1 MRTLALHQW
10 RRNKGSFLG
19 FGAIILIAACMLG
32 SALTLL
38 CTVGPR
44 YTALADELRTA
55 DVDIVVPRTAA
66 TADVRD
72 VIDRTTGVAAVE
84 PHDVLLM
91 DAQIHD
97 FRGTDFAIRT
107 MITDADAPRTLNQTR
122 VLATVAGGGDLTI
135 AQYTAQFGQFAPGER
150 IELRIGGHD
159 ESFRIAGVV
168 EEMEFGNAGS
178 QILAF
183 SAPAARFTQLERAYP
198 QARMTEYAVSVSA
211 GADPRAVRSHIERAL
226 ADAGVPVAAAID
238 CDSVRAT
245 RTMVSRLIILILV
258 VFAVLVT
265 IVSLA
270 LCTFHI
276 RNIVETDRTDMGVLK
291 ALGYT
296 GQMIS
301 HAMMAPYLLVCVGAT
316 LAGLALSTLAT
327 PAIGSLIAL
336 QAGFTFHARADARA
350 WLITIAALAGVT
362 LLFAWIGVRSLR
374 ALQPIEAIRG
384 ISARSQRDTVR
395 PLNRMPGNARTAI
408 SLQQAAASPS
418 RNLLVG
424 CMTFLMTLIVSF
436 AATLTYN
443 AAVTPDNLYNT
454 LSTETPQV
462 VATPAQGETT
472 EAMQRIRAIPGVQN
486 VIAYTTARVG
496 IDGTQM
502 PAFVSDDF
510 DATRNDIRYEGN
522 HPATAHEIAMG
533 SALADAHPIGSKV
546 TVSHGGTALSY
557 TVVGYIQ
564 SVNDG
569 GTVCELT
576 NAGYTRL
583 DPDFAH
589 SPHTLYV
596 YCDGADTARV
606 IRAIESTCAD
616 LVTHTTDMERM
627 RETSQQMYGSIMS
640 AVSLAM
646 LILAIGLTGLVLMM
660 VVRSTIV
667 RERRR
672 FGILKALGYTSGQL
686 MRQIAAALMPATA
699 ASAVLGALVAGMAAR
714 PVTDALFATVGVMR
728 SQFDHPALL
737 PIAAALALTAVQ
749 GALALGFAAPIRTIS
764 PYQLITE

>member
-44 YTALADELRTA
+44 YTALADELHTA
-55 DVDIVVPRTAA
+55 DVDIVVTRTAA

-122 VLATVAGGGDLTI
+122 VLATAAGSGDLTI

-183 SAPAARFTQLERAYP
+183 SAPAARFARLERAYP

-211 GADPRAVRSHIERAL
+211 GADPRAVRSRLERAL
-226 ADAGVPVAAAID
+226 AQAGTPVAID
-238 CDSVRAT
+238 ASSVRAT
-245 RTMVSRLIILILV
+245 RMMVSRLIILILV

-265 IVSLA
+265 VVILA

-316 LAGLALSTLAT
+316 VIGLALSTLAT

-336 QAGFTFHARADARA
+336 QAGFTFHAQADARA

-384 ISARSQRDTVR
+384 ISARSQRHTVR
-395 PLNRMPGNARTAI
+395 PLNRMPGSARTAV
-408 SLQQAAASPS
+408 SLQRAAASLS

-424 CMTFLMTLIVSF
+424 CMAFLMTLIVSF
-436 AATLTYN
+436 AAVLTYN
-443 AAVTPDNLYNT
+443 ATVTPDNLYNT

-486 VIAYTTARVG
+486 VIAYTMARVG

-616 LVTHTTDMERM
+616 LVTHTTDMEHM

-699 ASAVLGALVAGMAAR
+699 AGAVLGALVAGMAAR

-749 GALALGFAAPIRTIS
+749 GALALGFTTPIRTIS

>member
-38 CTVGPR
+38 CTVGPL
-44 YTALADELRTA
+44 YTALADELHTA
-55 DVDIVVPRTAA
+55 DVDIVVPRAAA
-66 TADVRD
+66 TADVCEL
-72 VIDRTTGVAAVE
+72 INGTAGVGTIE
-84 PHDVLLM
+84 PHAVLLM

-122 VLATVAGGGDLTI
+122 VLATAAGGGDLTI

-183 SAPAARFTQLERAYP
+183 SAPAARFAQLERDHP
-198 QARMTEYAVSVSA
+198 ESRMTEYAVRVDA
-211 GADPRAVRSHIERAL
+211 GADPRAVRSRLERAL
-226 ADAGVPVAAAID
+226 AQAGTPVAAAID
-238 CDSVRAT
+238 ASSVRAT
-245 RTMVSRLIILILV
+245 RMMVSRLIILILV

-296 GQMIS
+296 GTMIS
-301 HAMMAPYLLVCVGAT
+301 RAMMAPYLLVCVGAT
-316 LAGLALSTLAT
+316 VIGLALSTLAT

-384 ISARSQRDTVR
+384 ISARSQRHTVR

-510 DATRNDIRYEGN
+510 DATRNDIRYEGD

-533 SALADAHPIGSKV
+533 SALADTHPIGSKV
-546 TVSHGGTALSY
+546 TVSRGGTALGY

-576 NAGYTRL
+576 DAGYTRL

-699 ASAVLGALVAGMAAR
+699 AGAVLGALVAGMAAR

-749 GALALGFAAPIRTIS
+749 GALTLGFATPIRTIS

>member
-44 YTALADELRTA
+44 YTALADELHTA

-122 VLATVAGGGDLTI
+122 VLATAAGSGDLTI

-183 SAPAARFTQLERAYP
+183 SAPAARFARLERAYP

-211 GADPRAVRSHIERAL
+211 GADPRAVRSRLERAL
-226 ADAGVPVAAAID
+226 AQAGTPVAID
-238 CDSVRAT
+238 ASSVRAT
-245 RTMVSRLIILILV
+245 RMMVSRLIILILV

-265 IVSLA
+265 VVILA

-316 LAGLALSTLAT
+316 VIGLALSTLAT

-336 QAGFTFHARADARA
+336 QAGFTFHAQADARA

-384 ISARSQRDTVR
+384 ISARSQRHTVR
-395 PLNRMPGNARTAI
+395 PLNRMPGNVRTAI

-424 CMTFLMTLIVSF
+424 CMAFLMTLIVSF
-436 AATLTYN
+436 AAVLTYN
-443 AAVTPDNLYNT
+443 ATVTPGNLHNT

-462 VATPAQGETT
+462 VATPSQRETT

-616 LVTHTTDMERM
+616 LVTHTTDMEHM

-699 ASAVLGALVAGMAAR
+699 AGAVLGALVAGMAAR

-749 GALALGFAAPIRTIS
+749 GALALGFTTPIRTIS

>member
-44 YTALADELRTA
+44 YTALADELHTA
-55 DVDIVVPRTAA
+55 DVDIVVPRAAA
-66 TADVRD
+66 TADVCEL
-72 VIDRTTGVAAVE
+72 INGTAGVGTIE
-84 PHDVLLM
+84 PHAVLLM

-122 VLATVAGGGDLTI
+122 VLATAAGGGDLTI

-183 SAPAARFTQLERAYP
+183 SAPAARFAQLERDHP
-198 QARMTEYAVSVSA
+198 ESRMTEYAVRVDA
-211 GADPRAVRSHIERAL
+211 GADPRAVRSRLERAL
-226 ADAGVPVAAAID
+226 AQAGTPVAAAID
-238 CDSVRAT
+238 ASSVRAT
-245 RTMVSRLIILILV
+245 RMMVSRLIILILV

-296 GQMIS
+296 GTMIS
-301 HAMMAPYLLVCVGAT
+301 RAMMAPYLLVCVGAT
-316 LAGLALSTLAT
+316 VIGLALSTLAT

-384 ISARSQRDTVR
+384 ISARSQRHTVR

-510 DATRNDIRYEGN
+510 DATRNDIRYEGD

-533 SALADAHPIGSKV
+533 SALADTHPIGSKV
-546 TVSHGGTALSY
+546 TVSRGGTALGY

-576 NAGYTRL
+576 DAGYTRL

-699 ASAVLGALVAGMAAR
+699 AGAVLGALVAGMAAR

-749 GALALGFAAPIRTIS
+749 GALTLGFATPIRTIS

>member
-44 YTALADELRTA
+44 YTALADELHTA

-122 VLATVAGGGDLTI
+122 VLATAAGSGDLTI

-183 SAPAARFTQLERAYP
+183 SAPAARFARLERAYP

-211 GADPRAVRSHIERAL
+211 GADPRAVRSRLERAL
-226 ADAGVPVAAAID
+226 AQAGTPVAID
-238 CDSVRAT
+238 ASSVRAT
-245 RTMVSRLIILILV
+245 RMMVSRLIILILV

-265 IVSLA
+265 VVILA

-276 RNIVETDRTDMGVLK
+276 RNTVETDRTDMGVLK

-316 LAGLALSTLAT
+316 VIGLALSTLAT

-336 QAGFTFHARADARA
+336 QAGFTFHAQADARA

-384 ISARSQRDTVR
+384 ISARSQRHTVR
-395 PLNRMPGNARTAI
+395 PLNRMPGNVRTAI

-424 CMTFLMTLIVSF
+424 CMAFLMTLIVSF
-436 AATLTYN
+436 AAVLTYN
-443 AAVTPDNLYNT
+443 ATVTPDNLYNT

-462 VATPAQGETT
+462 VATPSQRETT

-596 YCDGADTARV
+596 YCDEADTARV

-616 LVTHTTDMERM
+616 LVTHTTDMEHM

-699 ASAVLGALVAGMAAR
+699 AGAVLGALVAGMAAR

-749 GALALGFAAPIRTIS
+749 GALALGFTTPIRTIS

>member
-44 YTALADELRTA
+44 YTALADELHTA

-122 VLATVAGGGDLTI
+122 VLATAAGSGDLTI

-183 SAPAARFTQLERAYP
+183 SAPAARFARLERAYP

-211 GADPRAVRSHIERAL
+211 GADPRAVRSRLERAL
-226 ADAGVPVAAAID
+226 AQAGTPVAID
-238 CDSVRAT
+238 ASSVRAT
-245 RTMVSRLIILILV
+245 RMMVSRLIILILV

-265 IVSLA
+265 VVILA

-316 LAGLALSTLAT
+316 VIGLALSTLAT

-336 QAGFTFHARADARA
+336 QAGFTFHAQADARA

-384 ISARSQRDTVR
+384 ISARSQRHTVR
-395 PLNRMPGNARTAI
+395 PLNRMPGNVRTAI

-424 CMTFLMTLIVSF
+424 CMAFLMTLIVSF
-436 AATLTYN
+436 AAVLTYN
-443 AAVTPDNLYNT
+443 ATVTPGNLYNT

-462 VATPAQGETT
+462 VATPSQRETT

-569 GTVCELT
+569 DTVCELT

-616 LVTHTTDMERM
+616 LVTHTTDMEHM

-699 ASAVLGALVAGMAAR
+699 AGAVLGALVAGMAAR

-749 GALALGFAAPIRTIS
+749 GALALGFATPIRTIS

>member
-44 YTALADELRTA
+44 YTALADELHTA

-72 VIDRTTGVAAVE
+72 VIDRTTGVGTIE

-122 VLATVAGGGDLTI
+122 VLATAAGSGDLTI

-183 SAPAARFTQLERAYP
+183 SAPAARFARLERAYP

-211 GADPRAVRSHIERAL
+211 GADPRAVRSRLERAL
-226 ADAGVPVAAAID
+226 AQAGTPVAID
-238 CDSVRAT
+238 ASSVRAT
-245 RTMVSRLIILILV
+245 RMMVSRLIILILV

-265 IVSLA
+265 VVILA
-270 LCTFHI
+270 LCTFRI

-316 LAGLALSTLAT
+316 VIGLALSTLAT

-336 QAGFTFHARADARA
+336 QAGFTFHAQADARA

-384 ISARSQRDTVR
+384 ISARSQRHTVR
-395 PLNRMPGNARTAI
+395 PLNRMPGNVRTAI

-424 CMTFLMTLIVSF
+424 CMAFLMTLIVSF
-436 AATLTYN
+436 AAVLTYN
-443 AAVTPDNLYNT
+443 ATVTPGNLYNT

-462 VATPAQGETT
+462 VATPSQRETT

-616 LVTHTTDMERM
+616 LVTHTTDMEHM

-699 ASAVLGALVAGMAAR
+699 AGAVLGALVAGMAAR

-749 GALALGFAAPIRTIS
+749 GALALGFTTPIRTIS

>member
-1 MRTLALHQW
+1 MRTLALYQW
-10 RRNKGSFLG
+10 RRNRGSFLG

-122 VLATVAGGGDLTI
+122 VLATAAGGGDLTI

-265 IVSLA
+265 VVSLA

-276 RNIVETDRTDMGVLK
+276 RNIVETDHTDMGVLK

-296 GQMIS
+296 GAMIS
-301 HAMMAPYLLVCVGAT
+301 RAMMAPYLLGCVGAT
-316 LAGLALSTLAT
+316 VIGLALSTLAT

-336 QAGFTFHARADARA
+336 QAGFTFHAQADMRA
-350 WLITIAALAGVT
+350 WAITLAALAGVT

-384 ISARSQRDTVR
+384 TDARGRR
-395 PLNRMPGNARTAI
+395 HAMRALGRIPGNARTAV
-408 SLQQAAASPS
+408 SLQQAAASPA

-424 CMTFLMTLIVSF
+424 CMAFLMTLLVSF

-462 VATPAQGETT
+462 IATPAQGETT

-596 YCDGADTARV
+596 YCDGAGTARV

-699 ASAVLGALVAGMAAR
+699 AGAVLGALVAGMAAR

-749 GALALGFAAPIRTIS
+749 GALALGFATPIRTIS

>member
-10 RRNKGSFLG
+10 RRNKGSVLG

-44 YTALADELRTA
+44 YTALADELHTA

-122 VLATVAGGGDLTI
+122 VLATAAGSGDLTI

-183 SAPAARFTQLERAYP
+183 SAPAARFARLERAYP

-211 GADPRAVRSHIERAL
+211 GADPRAVRSRLERAL
-226 ADAGVPVAAAID
+226 AQAGTPVAID
-238 CDSVRAT
+238 ASSVRAT
-245 RTMVSRLIILILV
+245 RMMVSRLIILILV

-265 IVSLA
+265 VVILA

-316 LAGLALSTLAT
+316 VIGLALSTLAT

-336 QAGFTFHARADARA
+336 QAGFTFHAQADARA

-384 ISARSQRDTVR
+384 ISARSQRHTVR
-395 PLNRMPGNARTAI
+395 PLNRMPGNVRTAI

-424 CMTFLMTLIVSF
+424 CMAFLMTLIVSF
-436 AATLTYN
+436 AAVLTYN
-443 AAVTPDNLYNT
+443 ATVTPGNLYNT

-462 VATPAQGETT
+462 VATPSQRETT

-616 LVTHTTDMERM
+616 LVTHTTDMEHM

-699 ASAVLGALVAGMAAR
+699 AGAVLGALVAGMAAR

-749 GALALGFAAPIRTIS
+749 GALALGFTTPIRTIS

>member
-44 YTALADELRTA
+44 YTALADELHTA

-122 VLATVAGGGDLTI
+122 VLATAAGSGDLTI

-183 SAPAARFTQLERAYP
+183 SAPAARFARLERAYP

-211 GADPRAVRSHIERAL
+211 GADPRAVRSRLERAL
-226 ADAGVPVAAAID
+226 AQAGTPVAID
-238 CDSVRAT
+238 ASSVRAT
-245 RTMVSRLIILILV
+245 RMMVSRLIILILV

-265 IVSLA
+265 VVILA
-270 LCTFHI
+270 LCTFRI

-316 LAGLALSTLAT
+316 VIGLALSTLAT

-336 QAGFTFHARADARA
+336 QAGFTFHAQADARA

-384 ISARSQRDTVR
+384 ISARSQRHTVR
-395 PLNRMPGNARTAI
+395 PLNRMPGNVRTAI

-424 CMTFLMTLIVSF
+424 CMAFLMTLIVSF
-436 AATLTYN
+436 AAVLTYN
-443 AAVTPDNLYNT
+443 ATVTPGNLYNT

-462 VATPAQGETT
+462 VATPSQRETT

-616 LVTHTTDMERM
+616 LVTHTTDMEHM

-699 ASAVLGALVAGMAAR
+699 AGAVLGALVAGMAAR

-749 GALALGFAAPIRTIS
+749 GALALGFATPIRTIS

>member
-1 MRTLALHQW
+1 M
-10 RRNKGSFLG
+10 
-19 FGAIILIAACMLG
+19 
-32 SALTLL
+32 
-38 CTVGPR
+38 
-44 YTALADELRTA
+44 
-55 DVDIVVPRTAA
+55 
-66 TADVRD
+66 
-72 VIDRTTGVAAVE
+72 
-84 PHDVLLM
+84 
-91 DAQIHD
+91 
-97 FRGTDFAIRT
+97 
-107 MITDADAPRTLNQTR
+107 
-122 VLATVAGGGDLTI
+122 
-135 AQYTAQFGQFAPGER
+135 
-150 IELRIGGHD
+150 
-159 ESFRIAGVV
+159 
-168 EEMEFGNAGS
+168 
-178 QILAF
+178 
-183 SAPAARFTQLERAYP
+183 
-198 QARMTEYAVSVSA
+198 
-211 GADPRAVRSHIERAL
+211 
-226 ADAGVPVAAAID
+226 
-238 CDSVRAT
+238 
-245 RTMVSRLIILILV
+245 MVSRLIILILV

-296 GQMIS
+296 GTMIS

-336 QAGFTFHARADARA
+336 QAGFTFHARADMRA
-350 WLITIAALAGVT
+350 WAITLAALAGVT

-384 ISARSQRDTVR
+384 ISARSQRHTVR

-510 DATRNDIRYEGN
+510 DTTRNDIRYEGN

-564 SVNDG
+564 SVNDDG
-569 GTVCELT
+569 AVCELT

-589 SPHTLYV
+589 NPHTLYV

-699 ASAVLGALVAGMAAR
+699 AGAVLGALVAGMAAR

-749 GALALGFAAPIRTIS
+749 GALALGFTTPIRTIS

>member
-44 YTALADELRTA
+44 YTALADELHTA
-55 DVDIVVPRTAA
+55 DVDIVVPRAAA
-66 TADVRD
+66 TADVCEL
-72 VIDRTTGVAAVE
+72 INGTAGVGTIE
-84 PHDVLLM
+84 PHAVLLM

-122 VLATVAGGGDLTI
+122 VLATAAGGGDLTI

-211 GADPRAVRSHIERAL
+211 GADPRAMRSHIERAL

-384 ISARSQRDTVR
+384 ISARSQRHTVR

-606 IRAIESTCAD
+606 IRAIESTCAG

-699 ASAVLGALVAGMAAR
+699 AGAVLGALVAGMAAR

-749 GALALGFAAPIRTIS
+749 GALALGFATPIRTIS

>member
-44 YTALADELRTA
+44 YTALADELHTA
-55 DVDIVVPRTAA
+55 DVDIVVPRTAV

-122 VLATVAGGGDLTI
+122 VLATAAGSGDLTI

-183 SAPAARFTQLERAYP
+183 SAPAARFAQLERDHP
-198 QARMTEYAVSVSA
+198 ESRMTEYAVSVSA
-211 GADPRAVRSHIERAL
+211 GADPRAVRSRLERAL
-226 ADAGVPVAAAID
+226 AQAGTPVAID
-238 CDSVRAT
+238 ASSVRAT
-245 RTMVSRLIILILV
+245 RMMVSRLIILILV

-265 IVSLA
+265 VVILA

-316 LAGLALSTLAT
+316 VIGLALSTLAT

-336 QAGFTFHARADARA
+336 QAGFTFHAQADARA

-384 ISARSQRDTVR
+384 ISARSQRHTVR
-395 PLNRMPGNARTAI
+395 PLNRMPGNVRTAI

-424 CMTFLMTLIVSF
+424 CMAFLMTLIVSF
-436 AATLTYN
+436 AAVLTYN
-443 AAVTPDNLYNT
+443 ATVTPGNLYNT

-462 VATPAQGETT
+462 VATPSQRETT

-616 LVTHTTDMERM
+616 LVTHTTDMEHM

-699 ASAVLGALVAGMAAR
+699 AGAVLGALVAGMAAR

-749 GALALGFAAPIRTIS
+749 GALALGFTTPIRTIS

>member
-44 YTALADELRTA
+44 YTALADELHTA

-97 FRGTDFAIRT
+97 FRGTDFAICT

-122 VLATVAGGGDLTI
+122 VLATAAGSGDLTI

-183 SAPAARFTQLERAYP
+183 SAPAARFARLERAYP

-211 GADPRAVRSHIERAL
+211 GADPRAVRSRLERAL
-226 ADAGVPVAAAID
+226 AQAGTPVAID
-238 CDSVRAT
+238 ASSVRAT
-245 RTMVSRLIILILV
+245 RMMVSRLIILILV

-265 IVSLA
+265 VVILA

-316 LAGLALSTLAT
+316 VIGLALSTVAT

-336 QAGFTFHARADARA
+336 QAGFTFHAQADARA

-384 ISARSQRDTVR
+384 ISARSQRHTVR
-395 PLNRMPGNARTAI
+395 PLNRMPGNVRTAI

-424 CMTFLMTLIVSF
+424 CMAFLMTLIVSF
-436 AATLTYN
+436 AAVLTYN
-443 AAVTPDNLYNT
+443 ATVTPGNLYNT

-462 VATPAQGETT
+462 VATPSQRETT

-616 LVTHTTDMERM
+616 LVTHTTDMEHM

-699 ASAVLGALVAGMAAR
+699 AGAVLGALVAGMAAR

-749 GALALGFAAPIRTIS
+749 GALALGFTTPIRTIS

>member
-44 YTALADELRTA
+44 YTALADELHTA

-122 VLATVAGGGDLTI
+122 VLATAAGSGDLTI
-135 AQYTAQFGQFAPGER
+135 AQDTAQFGQFAPGER

-183 SAPAARFTQLERAYP
+183 SAPAARFARLERAYP

-211 GADPRAVRSHIERAL
+211 GADPRAVRSRLERAL
-226 ADAGVPVAAAID
+226 AQAGTPVAID
-238 CDSVRAT
+238 ASSVRAT
-245 RTMVSRLIILILV
+245 RMMVSRLIILILV

-265 IVSLA
+265 VVILA

-316 LAGLALSTLAT
+316 VIGLALSTLAT

-336 QAGFTFHARADARA
+336 QAGFTFHAQADARA

-384 ISARSQRDTVR
+384 ISARSQRHTVR
-395 PLNRMPGNARTAI
+395 PLNRMPGNVRTAI

-424 CMTFLMTLIVSF
+424 CMAFLMTLIVSF

-443 AAVTPDNLYNT
+443 ATVTPGNLYNT

-462 VATPAQGETT
+462 VATPSQRETT

-616 LVTHTTDMERM
+616 LVTHTTDMEHM

-699 ASAVLGALVAGMAAR
+699 AGAVLGALVAGMAAR

-737 PIAAALALTAVQ
+737 PLAAALALTAVQ
-749 GALALGFAAPIRTIS
+749 AALAPGSTTPIRTIS

>member
-44 YTALADELRTA
+44 YTALADELHTA

-107 MITDADAPRTLNQTR
+107 MITDVDAPRTLNQTR
-122 VLATVAGGGDLTI
+122 VLATAAGSGDLTI

-183 SAPAARFTQLERAYP
+183 SAPAARFARLERAYP

-211 GADPRAVRSHIERAL
+211 GADPRAVRSRLERAL
-226 ADAGVPVAAAID
+226 AQAGTPVAID
-238 CDSVRAT
+238 ASSVRAT
-245 RTMVSRLIILILV
+245 RMMVSRLIILILV

-265 IVSLA
+265 VVILA

-316 LAGLALSTLAT
+316 VIGLALSTLAT

-336 QAGFTFHARADARA
+336 QAGFTFHAQADARA

-384 ISARSQRDTVR
+384 ISARSQRHTVR
-395 PLNRMPGNARTAI
+395 PLNRMPGNVRTAI

-424 CMTFLMTLIVSF
+424 CMAFLMTLIVSF
-436 AATLTYN
+436 AAVLTYN
-443 AAVTPDNLYNT
+443 ATVTPGNLYNT

-462 VATPAQGETT
+462 VATPSQRETT

-616 LVTHTTDMERM
+616 LVTHTTDMEHM

-699 ASAVLGALVAGMAAR
+699 AGAVLGALVAGMAAR

-749 GALALGFAAPIRTIS
+749 GALALGFTTPIRTIS

>member
-1 MRTLALHQW
+1 MIS
-10 RRNKGSFLG
+10 G
-19 FGAIILIAACMLG
+19 
-32 SALTLL
+32 
-38 CTVGPR
+38 
-44 YTALADELRTA
+44 TA
-55 DVDIVVPRTAA
+55 
-66 TADVRD
+66 
-72 VIDRTTGVAAVE
+72 GVAAVE
-84 PHDVLLM
+84 SHDVLLD

-97 FRGTDFAIRT
+97 FCGTDFTIRT
-107 MITDADAPRTLNQTR
+107 MITDADAPRALNQTR
-122 VLATVAGGGDLTI
+122 MLAKADGGDLYI
-135 AQYTAQFGQFAPGER
+135 AQYTARFGQFEPGER

-178 QILAF
+178 RILAF
-183 SAPAARFTQLERAYP
+183 SAPAARFAQLEREHP
-198 QARMTEYAVSVSA
+198 QARMTEYAVRVEA

-226 ADAGVPVAAAID
+226 AHEGTPVAAAID

-245 RTMVSRLIILILV
+245 RTMVSQLIILILV

-265 IVSLA
+265 VVSLA

-296 GQMIS
+296 GAMIAR
-301 HAMMAPYLLVCVGAT
+301 AMMAPYLLVCVGAT
-316 LAGLALSTLAT
+316 VTGLALSTLAT

-336 QAGFTFHARADARA
+336 QAGFTFHAQADARA
-350 WLITIAALAGVT
+350 WAITIAALAGVT

-384 ISARSQRDTVR
+384 TSVRGQRHAV
-395 PLNRMPGNARTAI
+395 PALGHMPGGARTAI

-424 CMTFLMTLIVSF
+424 CMAFLMTLLVSF

-443 AAVTPDNLYNT
+443 AVAKPDNLYNT
-454 LSTETPQV
+454 LSTETPQI
-462 VATPAQGETT
+462 VATPAGGDDA
-472 EAMQRIRAIPGVQN
+472 EAVQRIRAIPGVQS

-496 IDGTQM
+496 VDGTQM

-510 DATRNDIRYEGN
+510 DATRNDIRYEGD

-533 SALADAHPIGSKV
+533 SVLADAHPIGSRV
-546 TVSHGGTALSY
+546 TVSRGGTALGY

-576 NAGYTRL
+576 DAGYTRL

-589 SPHTLYV
+589 SLHTLYV
-596 YCDGADTARV
+596 YCDGDDTARV
-606 IRAIESTCAD
+606 IRAIDDTCAG

-627 RETSQQMYGSIMS
+627 RDTSQQMYGSIMS
-640 AVSLAM
+640 TVSLAM
-646 LILAIGLTGLVLMM
+646 LILAVSLTGLVLMM
-660 VVRSTIV
+660 VIRSTIV

-672 FGILKALGYTSGQL
+672 PRRARPGRRARRARAGPCRPDPHHQPLPAHHRIRRPPWTN
-686 MRQIAAALMPATA
+686 RQPHPRRVRWNSPHASRTCARKPRSRRNSSHA
-699 ASAVLGALVAGMAAR
+699 ASASRGR
-714 PVTDALFATVGVMR
+714 PSPNGK
-728 SQFDHPALL
+728 
-737 PIAAALALTAVQ
+737 
-749 GALALGFAAPIRTIS
+749 AAPAGRNSKASSRS
-764 PYQLITE
+764 PTSSP

>member
-44 YTALADELRTA
+44 YTALADELHTA

-122 VLATVAGGGDLTI
+122 VLATAAGSGDLTI

-183 SAPAARFTQLERAYP
+183 SAPAARFARLERAYP

-211 GADPRAVRSHIERAL
+211 GADPRAVRSRLERAL
-226 ADAGVPVAAAID
+226 AQAGTPVAID
-238 CDSVRAT
+238 ASSVRAT
-245 RTMVSRLIILILV
+245 RMMVSRLIILILV

-265 IVSLA
+265 VVILA

-316 LAGLALSTLAT
+316 VIGLALSTLAT

-336 QAGFTFHARADARA
+336 QAGFTFHAQADARA

-384 ISARSQRDTVR
+384 ISARSQRHTVR
-395 PLNRMPGNARTAI
+395 PLNRMPGNVRTAI

-424 CMTFLMTLIVSF
+424 CMAFLMTLIVSF
-436 AATLTYN
+436 AAVLTYN
-443 AAVTPDNLYNT
+443 ATVTPGNLYNT

-462 VATPAQGETT
+462 VATPSQRETT

-616 LVTHTTDMERM
+616 LVTHTTDMEHM

-699 ASAVLGALVAGMAAR
+699 AGAVLGALVAGMAAR

-749 GALALGFAAPIRTIS
+749 GALALGFTTPIRTIS
-764 PYQLITE
+764 PY

>member
-1 MRTLALHQW
+1 MRMLALHQW
-10 RRNKGSFLG
+10 RRNTGTFLG
-19 FGAIILIAACMLG
+19 FGVIVLIAACMLG

-38 CTVGPR
+38 FTVGPR

-55 DVDIVVPRTAA
+55 DVDIVVPRAAA
-66 TADVRD
+66 TADVREL
-72 VIDRTTGVAAVE
+72 ID
-84 PHDVLLM
+84 
-91 DAQIHD
+91 
-97 FRGTDFAIRT
+97 GT
-107 MITDADAPRTLNQTR
+107 
-122 VLATVAGGGDLTI
+122 
-135 AQYTAQFGQFAPGER
+135 
-150 IELRIGGHD
+150 
-159 ESFRIAGVV
+159 AGVV

-265 IVSLA
+265 VVSLA

-276 RNIVETDRTDMGVLK
+276 RNIVKTDRTDMGVLK

-296 GQMIS
+296 SQMIS

-336 QAGFTFHARADARA
+336 QAGFTFHAQADARA

-384 ISARSQRDTVR
+384 ISARSQRHTVR

-424 CMTFLMTLIVSF
+424 CMLFLMTLIVSF
-436 AATLTYN
+436 AAVLTYN
-443 AAVTPDNLYNT
+443 ATVKPDNLYNT

-472 EAMQRIRAIPGVQN
+472 EAMQRIRAIP
-486 VIAYTTARVG
+486 
-496 IDGTQM
+496 
-502 PAFVSDDF
+502 
-510 DATRNDIRYEGN
+510 
-522 HPATAHEIAMG
+522 
-533 SALADAHPIGSKV
+533 
-546 TVSHGGTALSY
+546 SY
-557 TVVGYIQ
+557 
-564 SVNDG
+564 
-569 GTVCELT
+569 
-576 NAGYTRL
+576 
-583 DPDFAH
+583 
-589 SPHTLYV
+589 
-596 YCDGADTARV
+596 
-606 IRAIESTCAD
+606 
-616 LVTHTTDMERM
+616 
-627 RETSQQMYGSIMS
+627 
-640 AVSLAM
+640 
-646 LILAIGLTGLVLMM
+646 
-660 VVRSTIV
+660 
-667 RERRR
+667 
-672 FGILKALGYTSGQL
+672 
-686 MRQIAAALMPATA
+686 
-699 ASAVLGALVAGMAAR
+699 
-714 PVTDALFATVGVMR
+714 
-728 SQFDHPALL
+728 
-737 PIAAALALTAVQ
+737 
-749 GALALGFAAPIRTIS
+749 RT
-764 PYQLITE
+764 

>member
-44 YTALADELRTA
+44 YTALADELHTA

-122 VLATVAGGGDLTI
+122 VLATAAGSGDLTI

-183 SAPAARFTQLERAYP
+183 SAPAARFARLERAYP

-211 GADPRAVRSHIERAL
+211 GADPRAVRSRLERAL
-226 ADAGVPVAAAID
+226 AQAGTPVAID
-238 CDSVRAT
+238 ASSVRAT
-245 RTMVSRLIILILV
+245 RMMVSRLIILILV

-265 IVSLA
+265 VVILA

-316 LAGLALSTLAT
+316 VIGLALSTLAT

-336 QAGFTFHARADARA
+336 QAGFTFHAQADARA

-384 ISARSQRDTVR
+384 ISARSQRHTVR

-606 IRAIESTCAD
+606 IRAIESTCAG

-699 ASAVLGALVAGMAAR
+699 AGAVLGALVAGMAAR

-749 GALALGFAAPIRTIS
+749 GALALGFATPIRTIS

>member
-1 MRTLALHQW
+1 MRTLVLHQW

-44 YTALADELRTA
+44 YTALADELHTA
-55 DVDIVVPRTAA
+55 DVDIVVPRAAA
-66 TADVRD
+66 TADVCEL
-72 VIDRTTGVAAVE
+72 INGTAGVGTIE
-84 PHDVLLM
+84 PHAVLLM

-122 VLATVAGGGDLTI
+122 VLATAAGGGDLTI

-245 RTMVSRLIILILV
+245 RMMVSRLIILILV

-336 QAGFTFHARADARA
+336 QAGFTFHAQADARA

-384 ISARSQRDTVR
+384 ISARSQRHTVR

-462 VATPAQGETT
+462 IATPAAGDNA
-472 EAMQRIRAIPGVQN
+472 EAAQRIRAIRGVQN

-533 SALADAHPIGSKV
+533 SALADAHPIGSRV

-589 SPHTLYV
+589 SPHMLYV

-699 ASAVLGALVAGMAAR
+699 AGAVLGALVAGMAAR

-737 PIAAALALTAVQ
+737 PIAAALALTVVQ
-749 GALALGFAAPIRTIS
+749 GALALGFATPIRTIS

>member
-10 RRNKGSFLG
+10 RRSKGSFLG

-44 YTALADELRTA
+44 YTALADELHTA
-55 DVDIVVPRTAA
+55 DVDIVVPRAAA
-66 TADVRD
+66 TADVCEL
-72 VIDRTTGVAAVE
+72 INGTAGVGTIE
-84 PHDVLLM
+84 PHAVLLM

-122 VLATVAGGGDLTI
+122 VLATAAGGGDLTI

-183 SAPAARFTQLERAYP
+183 SAPAARFAQLERDHP
-198 QARMTEYAVSVSA
+198 ESRMTEYAVRVDA
-211 GADPRAVRSHIERAL
+211 GADPRAVRSRLERAL
-226 ADAGVPVAAAID
+226 AQAGTPVAAAID
-238 CDSVRAT
+238 ASSVRAT
-245 RTMVSRLIILILV
+245 RMMVSRLIILILV

-296 GQMIS
+296 GTMIS
-301 HAMMAPYLLVCVGAT
+301 RAMMAPYLLVCVGAT
-316 LAGLALSTLAT
+316 VIGLALSTLAT

-384 ISARSQRDTVR
+384 ISARSQRHTVR

-510 DATRNDIRYEGN
+510 DATRNDIRYEGD

-533 SALADAHPIGSKV
+533 SALADTHPIGSKV
-546 TVSHGGTALSY
+546 TVSRGGTALGY

-576 NAGYTRL
+576 DAGYTRL

-699 ASAVLGALVAGMAAR
+699 AGAVLGALVAGMAAR

-749 GALALGFAAPIRTIS
+749 GALTLGFATPIRTIS

>member
-10 RRNKGSFLG
+10 RRNKGAFLG
-19 FGAIILIAACMLG
+19 FGATILIAACMLG

-38 CTVGPR
+38 FTVGPR
-44 YTALADELRTA
+44 YTALADELHTA

-72 VIDRTTGVAAVE
+72 VIDHTTGVAAVD

-91 DAQIHD
+91 DTQIHD
-97 FRGTDFAIRT
+97 FRGTDFAIRA
-107 MITDADAPRTLNQTR
+107 MITDADASRTLNQTR
-122 VLATVAGGGDLTI
+122 VLATSGDSGDLYV
-135 AQYTAQFGQFAPGER
+135 AQYTAWFGQFAPGDR
-150 IELRIGGHD
+150 IELQLAGHD

-198 QARMTEYAVSVSA
+198 QTRMTEYAVSISA

-265 IVSLA
+265 VVSLA

-296 GQMIS
+296 SQMIS

-336 QAGFTFHARADARA
+336 QAGFTFHAQADARA

-384 ISARSQRDTVR
+384 ISARSQRHTVR

-424 CMTFLMTLIVSF
+424 CMAFLMTLIVSF
-436 AATLTYN
+436 AAVLTYN
-443 AAVTPDNLYNT
+443 ATVKPDNLYNT

-496 IDGTQM
+496 VDGTQL

-510 DATRNDIRYEGN
+510 DAASNDIRYDGN
-522 HPATAHEIAMG
+522 HPATAHEIAIG
-533 SALADAHPIGSKV
+533 SALADAHPIGSHV
-546 TVSHGGTALSY
+546 TVSHGGTALGY

-569 GTVCELT
+569 GSVCELT

-583 DPDFAH
+583 DQDFAH

-606 IRAIESTCAD
+606 IRAIESTCGD

-627 RETSQQMYGSIMS
+627 RDTSQQMYGSVMS
-640 AVSLAM
+640 TVSLAM
-646 LILAIGLTGLVLMM
+646 LILAVGLTGLVLMM
-660 VVRSTIV
+660 VIRSTIV
-667 RERRR
+667 RERHR

-686 MRQIAAALMPATA
+686 MRQIATMLMPATVIGA
-699 ASAVLGALVAGMAAR
+699 ALGAAVASIAQ
-714 PVTDALFATVGVMR
+714 PVADALFATVGVMR

-749 GALALGFAAPIRTIS
+749 GALALGFATPIRTIS

>member
-44 YTALADELRTA
+44 YTALADELHTA

-122 VLATVAGGGDLTI
+122 VLATAAGSGDLTI

-183 SAPAARFTQLERAYP
+183 SAPAARFARLERAYP

-211 GADPRAVRSHIERAL
+211 GADPRAVRSRLERAL
-226 ADAGVPVAAAID
+226 AQAGTPVAID
-238 CDSVRAT
+238 ASSVRAT
-245 RTMVSRLIILILV
+245 RMMVSRLIILILV

-265 IVSLA
+265 VVILA

-276 RNIVETDRTDMGVLK
+276 RNIVETDRTDMDVLK

-296 GQMIS
+296 GAMIS
-301 HAMMAPYLLVCVGAT
+301 RAMMAPYLLVCVGAT
-316 LAGLALSTLAT
+316 VIGLALSTLAT

-336 QAGFTFHARADARA
+336 QAGFTFHAQADARA

-384 ISARSQRDTVR
+384 ISARSQRHTVR
-395 PLNRMPGNARTAI
+395 PLNRMPGNVRTAI

-424 CMTFLMTLIVSF
+424 CMAFLMTLIVSF
-436 AATLTYN
+436 AAVLTYN
-443 AAVTPDNLYNT
+443 ATVTPGNLYNT

-462 VATPAQGETT
+462 VATPSQRETT

-616 LVTHTTDMERM
+616 LVTHTTDMEHM

-699 ASAVLGALVAGMAAR
+699 AGAVLGALVAGMAAR

-749 GALALGFAAPIRTIS
+749 GALALGFTTPIRTIS

>member
-1 MRTLALHQW
+1 MHTLALHQW

-44 YTALADELRTA
+44 YTALADELHTA

-122 VLATVAGGGDLTI
+122 VLATAAGSGDLTI

-183 SAPAARFTQLERAYP
+183 SAPAARFARLERAYP

-211 GADPRAVRSHIERAL
+211 GADPRAVRSRLERAL
-226 ADAGVPVAAAID
+226 AQAGTPVAID
-238 CDSVRAT
+238 ASSVRAT
-245 RTMVSRLIILILV
+245 RMMVSRLIILILV

-265 IVSLA
+265 VVILA

-316 LAGLALSTLAT
+316 VIGLALSTLAT

-336 QAGFTFHARADARA
+336 QAGFTFHAQADARA

-384 ISARSQRDTVR
+384 ISARSQRHTVR
-395 PLNRMPGNARTAI
+395 PLNRMPGNVRTAI

-424 CMTFLMTLIVSF
+424 CMAFLMTLIVSF
-436 AATLTYN
+436 AAVLTYN
-443 AAVTPDNLYNT
+443 ATVTPGNLYNT

-462 VATPAQGETT
+462 VATPSQRETT

-616 LVTHTTDMERM
+616 LVTHTTDMEHM

-699 ASAVLGALVAGMAAR
+699 AGAVLGALVAGMAAR

-749 GALALGFAAPIRTIS
+749 GALALGFTTPIRTIS

>member
-44 YTALADELRTA
+44 YTALADELHTA
-55 DVDIVVPRTAA
+55 DVDIVVPRTAT

-122 VLATVAGGGDLTI
+122 VLATAAGSGDLTI

-183 SAPAARFTQLERAYP
+183 SAPAARFARLERAYP

-211 GADPRAVRSHIERAL
+211 GADPRAVRSRLERAL
-226 ADAGVPVAAAID
+226 AQAGTPVAID
-238 CDSVRAT
+238 ASSVRAT
-245 RTMVSRLIILILV
+245 RMMVSRLIILILV

-265 IVSLA
+265 VVILA

-316 LAGLALSTLAT
+316 VIGLALSTLAT

-336 QAGFTFHARADARA
+336 QAGFTFHAQADARA

-384 ISARSQRDTVR
+384 ISARSQRHTVR
-395 PLNRMPGNARTAI
+395 PLNRMPGNVRTAI

-424 CMTFLMTLIVSF
+424 CMAFLMTLIVSF
-436 AATLTYN
+436 AAVLTYN
-443 AAVTPDNLYNT
+443 ATVTPGNLYNT

-462 VATPAQGETT
+462 VATPSQRETT

-616 LVTHTTDMERM
+616 LVTHTTDMEHM

-699 ASAVLGALVAGMAAR
+699 AGAVLGALVAGMAAR

-749 GALALGFAAPIRTIS
+749 GALALGFTTPIRTIS

>member
-44 YTALADELRTA
+44 YTALADELHTA

-122 VLATVAGGGDLTI
+122 VLATAAGSGDLTI

-183 SAPAARFTQLERAYP
+183 SAPAARFARLERAYP

-211 GADPRAVRSHIERAL
+211 GADPRAVRSRLERAL
-226 ADAGVPVAAAID
+226 AQAGTPVAID
-238 CDSVRAT
+238 ASSVRAT
-245 RTMVSRLIILILV
+245 RMMVSRLIILILV

-265 IVSLA
+265 VVILA

-316 LAGLALSTLAT
+316 VIGLALSTLAT

-336 QAGFTFHARADARA
+336 QAGFTFHAQADARA

-384 ISARSQRDTVR
+384 ISARSQRHTVR
-395 PLNRMPGNARTAI
+395 PFNRMPGNVRTAI

-424 CMTFLMTLIVSF
+424 CMAFLMTLIVSF
-436 AATLTYN
+436 AAVLTYN
-443 AAVTPDNLYNT
+443 ATVTPDNLYNT

-462 VATPAQGETT
+462 VATPSQRETT

-589 SPHTLYV
+589 NPHTLYV

-699 ASAVLGALVAGMAAR
+699 AGAVLGALVAGMAAR

-749 GALALGFAAPIRTIS
+749 GALALGFTTPIRTIS

>member
-44 YTALADELRTA
+44 YTALADELHTA

-122 VLATVAGGGDLTI
+122 VLATAAGSGDLTI

-183 SAPAARFTQLERAYP
+183 SAPAARFARLERAYP

-211 GADPRAVRSHIERAL
+211 GADPRAVRSRLERAL
-226 ADAGVPVAAAID
+226 AQAGTPVAID
-238 CDSVRAT
+238 ASSVRAT
-245 RTMVSRLIILILV
+245 RMMVSRLIILILV

-265 IVSLA
+265 VVILA

-316 LAGLALSTLAT
+316 VIGLALSTLAT

-336 QAGFTFHARADARA
+336 QAGFTFHAQADARA

-384 ISARSQRDTVR
+384 ISARSQRHTVR
-395 PLNRMPGNARTAI
+395 PLNRMPGNVRTAI

-606 IRAIESTCAD
+606 IRAIESTCAG

-699 ASAVLGALVAGMAAR
+699 AGAVLGALVAGMAAR

-749 GALALGFAAPIRTIS
+749 GALALGFTTPIRTIS

>member
-44 YTALADELRTA
+44 YTALADELHTA
-55 DVDIVVPRTAA
+55 DVDIVVPRAAA
-66 TADVRD
+66 TADVCEL
-72 VIDRTTGVAAVE
+72 INGTAGVGTIE
-84 PHDVLLM
+84 PHAVLLM

-122 VLATVAGGGDLTI
+122 VLATAAGGGDLTI

-183 SAPAARFTQLERAYP
+183 SAPAARFAQLERDHP
-198 QARMTEYAVSVSA
+198 ESRMTEYAVRVDA
-211 GADPRAVRSHIERAL
+211 GADPRAVRSRLERAL
-226 ADAGVPVAAAID
+226 AQAGTPVAAAID
-238 CDSVRAT
+238 ASSVRAT
-245 RTMVSRLIILILV
+245 RMMVSRLIILILV

-296 GQMIS
+296 GTMIS
-301 HAMMAPYLLVCVGAT
+301 RAMMAPYLLVCVGAT
-316 LAGLALSTLAT
+316 VIGLSLSTLAT

-384 ISARSQRDTVR
+384 ISARSQRHTVR

-462 VATPAQGETT
+462 VATPAQG
-472 EAMQRIRAIPGVQN
+472 
-486 VIAYTTARVG
+486 
-496 IDGTQM
+496 
-502 PAFVSDDF
+502 
-510 DATRNDIRYEGN
+510 
-522 HPATAHEIAMG
+522 
-533 SALADAHPIGSKV
+533 
-546 TVSHGGTALSY
+546 
-557 TVVGYIQ
+557 
-564 SVNDG
+564 
-569 GTVCELT
+569 
-576 NAGYTRL
+576 
-583 DPDFAH
+583 
-589 SPHTLYV
+589 
-596 YCDGADTARV
+596 
-606 IRAIESTCAD
+606 
-616 LVTHTTDMERM
+616 
-627 RETSQQMYGSIMS
+627 
-640 AVSLAM
+640 
-646 LILAIGLTGLVLMM
+646 
-660 VVRSTIV
+660 
-667 RERRR
+667 
-672 FGILKALGYTSGQL
+672 
-686 MRQIAAALMPATA
+686 
-699 ASAVLGALVAGMAAR
+699 
-714 PVTDALFATVGVMR
+714 
-728 SQFDHPALL
+728 
-737 PIAAALALTAVQ
+737 
-749 GALALGFAAPIRTIS
+749 
-764 PYQLITE
+764 

>member
-10 RRNKGSFLG
+10 RRNKGAFLG
-19 FGAIILIAACMLG
+19 FGATILIAACMLG

-38 CTVGPR
+38 FTVGPR
-44 YTALADELRTA
+44 YTALADELHTA

-72 VIDRTTGVAAVE
+72 VIDHTTGVAAVD

-91 DAQIHD
+91 DTQIHD
-97 FRGTDFAIRT
+97 FRGTDFAIRA
-107 MITDADAPRTLNQTR
+107 MITDADASRTLNQTR
-122 VLATVAGGGDLTI
+122 VLATSGDSGDLYV
-135 AQYTAQFGQFAPGER
+135 AQYTAWFGQFAPGDR
-150 IELRIGGHD
+150 IELQLAGHD

-178 QILAF
+178 QIRAF

-198 QARMTEYAVSVSA
+198 QTRMTEYAVSISA

-265 IVSLA
+265 VVSLA

-296 GQMIS
+296 SQMIS

-336 QAGFTFHARADARA
+336 QAGFTFHAQADARA

-384 ISARSQRDTVR
+384 ISARSQRHTVR

-424 CMTFLMTLIVSF
+424 CMAFLMTLIVSF
-436 AATLTYN
+436 AAVLTYN
-443 AAVTPDNLYNT
+443 ATVKPDNLYNT

-496 IDGTQM
+496 GDGTQL

-510 DATRNDIRYEGN
+510 DAASNDIRYDGN
-522 HPATAHEIAMG
+522 HPATAHEIAIG
-533 SALADAHPIGSKV
+533 SALADAHPIGSHV
-546 TVSHGGTALSY
+546 TVSHGGTALGY

-569 GTVCELT
+569 GSVCELT

-583 DPDFAH
+583 DQDFAH

-606 IRAIESTCAD
+606 IRAIESTCGD

-627 RETSQQMYGSIMS
+627 RDTSQQMYGSVMS
-640 AVSLAM
+640 TVSLAM
-646 LILAIGLTGLVLMM
+646 LILAVGLTGLVLMM
-660 VVRSTIV
+660 VIRSTIV
-667 RERRR
+667 RERHR

-686 MRQIAAALMPATA
+686 MRQIAAMLMPATVIGA
-699 ASAVLGALVAGMAAR
+699 ALGAAVASIAQ

-749 GALALGFAAPIRTIS
+749 GARALGFATPIRTIS

>member
-44 YTALADELRTA
+44 YTALADELHTA

-122 VLATVAGGGDLTI
+122 VLATAAGSGDLTI

-183 SAPAARFTQLERAYP
+183 SAPAARFARLERAYP

-211 GADPRAVRSHIERAL
+211 GADPRAVRSRLERAL
-226 ADAGVPVAAAID
+226 AQAGTPVAID
-238 CDSVRAT
+238 ASSVRAT
-245 RTMVSRLIILILV
+245 RMMVSRLIILILV

-265 IVSLA
+265 VVILA

-316 LAGLALSTLAT
+316 VIGLALSTLAT

-336 QAGFTFHARADARA
+336 QAGFTFHAQADARA

-384 ISARSQRDTVR
+384 ISARSQRHTVR
-395 PLNRMPGNARTAI
+395 PLNRMPGNVRTAI

-424 CMTFLMTLIVSF
+424 CMAFLMTLIVSF
-436 AATLTYN
+436 AAVLTYN
-443 AAVTPDNLYNT
+443 ATVTPGNLYNT

-462 VATPAQGETT
+462 VATPSQRETT

-606 IRAIESTCAD
+606 IRAIESTCVD
-616 LVTHTTDMERM
+616 LVTHTTDMEHM

-699 ASAVLGALVAGMAAR
+699 AGAVLGALVAGMAAR

-749 GALALGFAAPIRTIS
+749 GALALGFTTPIRTIS

>member
-44 YTALADELRTA
+44 YTALADELHTA

-107 MITDADAPRTLNQTR
+107 MITDADAPRTLNQTC
-122 VLATVAGGGDLTI
+122 VLATAAGSGDLTI

-183 SAPAARFTQLERAYP
+183 SAPAARFARLERAYP

-211 GADPRAVRSHIERAL
+211 GADPRAVRSRLERAL
-226 ADAGVPVAAAID
+226 AQAGTPVAID
-238 CDSVRAT
+238 ASSVRAT
-245 RTMVSRLIILILV
+245 RMMVSRLIILILV

-265 IVSLA
+265 VVILA

-316 LAGLALSTLAT
+316 VIGLALSTLAT

-336 QAGFTFHARADARA
+336 QAGFTFHAQADARA

-384 ISARSQRDTVR
+384 ISARSQRHTVR
-395 PLNRMPGNARTAI
+395 PLNRMPGNVRTAI

-424 CMTFLMTLIVSF
+424 CMAFLMTLIVSF
-436 AATLTYN
+436 AAVLTYN
-443 AAVTPDNLYNT
+443 ATVTPGNLYNT

-462 VATPAQGETT
+462 VATPSQRETT

-616 LVTHTTDMERM
+616 LVTHTTDMEHM

-699 ASAVLGALVAGMAAR
+699 AGAVLGALVAGMAAR

-749 GALALGFAAPIRTIS
+749 GALALGFTTPIRTIS